1 MIRSSLVDESCTP
14 FAPVIT
20 PTELYDT
27 MYRSMLQVVTMFSN
41 DTMMVQ
47 GILFALSDL
56 LILPFTIAIGIYL
69 VYREV

>member
-1 MIRSSLVDESCTP
+1 
-14 FAPVIT
+14 
-20 PTELYDT
+20 
-27 MYRSMLQVVTMFSN
+27 MFSN
-41 DTMMVQ
+41 DTMMIQ